1 MVCCCYNYIFEN
13 ILGKLSKQEELEF
26 TKAKIEENFSN
37 YSAWHYRSK
46 LIEEALRSRE
56 TDADELLDRETFR
69 RELELIENAAATD
82 PNDQSAWCYE
92 KWLLLEHKQCFLRE
106 PELTDN
112 HINSLIQLL
121 ELENGKN
128 KWLLLTLVELMS
140 LVDLPRYKPTLLEY
154 LDRLANEID
163 LFRRSYYLYL
173 KKKFL

>member
-1 MVCCCYNYIFEN
+1 MNANEN
-13 ILGKLSKQEELEF
+13 ELE
-26 TKAKIEENFSN
+26 
-37 YSAWHYRSK
+37 
-46 LIEEALRSRE
+46 
-56 TDADELLDRETFR
+56 RETFR

-106 PELTDN
+106 PQLTAT
-112 HINSLIQLL
+112 HITSLVALL
-121 ELENGKN
+121 ELEQGKN

-140 LVDLPRYKPTLLEY
+140 LVDVAKYKPTILDY